1 MKCPNCGAESSGA
14 FCAECGAP
22 LKGAK
27 CRSCNAPLAV
37 GSKFCTQCG
46 TAVTGRAP
54 AASKTAWYI
63 VGGALALLLIVLIW
77 PAVRGEKGNP
87 ANDGRVPIGQLQ
99 DGPAGIAQG
108 PLSGSPREQAD
119 RLFNRVM
126 SERESGDTARARFF
140 LPMAIQAYGGVGDLD
155 ADGLYHLSLLHNL
168 NEDYD
173 AALATAEGIL
183 AKSPNHLLALS
194 AAANA
199 ARGKGDNAGA
209 RKYYERFLS
218 AYDTE
223 SQQAKQEYQDHGRML
238 LELRV
243 EAQSFVR

>member
-1 MKCPNCGAESSGA
+1 MKCQNCGAESGGA

-27 CRSCNAPLAV
+27 CRSCGAALPG

-46 TAVTGRAP
+46 TSVIGQSP
-54 AASKTAWYI
+54 ARSKTPWYI

-77 PAVRGEKGNP
+77 PAISGDKGDR

-99 DGPAGIAQG
+99 DGAAGSAQG

-140 LPMAIQAYGGVGDLD
+140 LPMAIQAYSAVGELD
-155 ADGLYHLSLLHNL
+155 ADGLYHLSMLHSL

-173 AALATAEGIL
+173 AGLAAAESILAT
-183 AKSPNHLLALS
+183 SPSHLLALS

-199 ARGKGDNAGA
+199 ARGKGDNAAA
-209 RKYYERFLS
+209 RKYFDRLLAAYE
-218 AYDTE
+218 TE
-223 SQQAKQEYQDHGRML
+223 SKQPRQEYQDHANML
-238 LELRV
+238 PQLRT

>member
-1 MKCPNCGAESSGA
+1 MKCPNCGTESSGT
-14 FCAECGAP
+14 FCAECGTP

-27 CRSCNAPLAV
+27 CRSCSAVLPV

-46 TAVTGRAP
+46 ASVRGG
-54 AASKTAWYI
+54 AAGTSKTAWYI

-77 PAVRGEKGNP
+77 PTISSDKGNP

-99 DGPAGIAQG
+99 DGTSGGAQG
-108 PLSGSPREQAD
+108 PLSGTPREQAD

-155 ADGLYHLSLLHNL
+155 PDGLYHLSLLHNL

-183 AKSPNHLLALS
+183 STSPNHLLALS

-199 ARGKGDNAGA
+199 ARGKGDTAAA

-218 AYDTE
+218 AYETE
-223 SQQAKQEYQDHGRML
+223 SPQPRQEYQDHARML
-238 LELRV
+238 PELRA

>member
-14 FCAECGAP
+14 FCAECGLP

-27 CRSCNAPLAV
+27 CRSCKAPLPV

-46 TAVTGRAP
+46 TAVMGRSSGSSKAP
-54 AASKTAWYI
+54 WYV
-63 VGGALALLLIVLIW
+63 VGAALALLLIVLIW
-77 PAVRGEKGNP
+77 PAIRGDKGRP
-87 ANDGRVPIGQLQ
+87 AEDGRVPIGQLQ
-99 DGPAGIAQG
+99 DGASGSTQG
-108 PLSGSPREQAD
+108 PLSGTPREQAD

-140 LPMAIQAYGGVGDLD
+140 LPMAIQAYGAVGDLD
-155 ADGLYHLSLLHNL
+155 PDGLYHLSLLHNL

-173 AALATAEGIL
+173 AGLATAGSIL
-183 AKSPNHLLALS
+183 ATLPNHLLALS

-199 ARGKGDNAGA
+199 ARGNGDSAAA

-218 AYDTE
+218 AYEVE
-223 SQQAKQEYQDHGRML
+223 SQQPRQEYQDHARML
-238 LELRV
+238 PELRA
-243 EAQSFVR
+243 EAQSFK